1 MTNRLYGLLTYGYN
15 LEGSYYKKLHT
26 PVFPSDKGKAI
37 QKILLTGVPD
47 SRVPLLA
54 CFLCYESMFTEFGSE
69 IRELDGNNTYV
80 PVSKAPGV
88 EVLSP
93 ESMLYDLTGPVSR
106 YKVMYRYLDEDIVD
120 RLSVP
125 TWLDVMSAG
134 CLQMLR
140 LAEWE
145 AVV

>member
-1 MTNRLYGLLTYGYN
+1 
-15 LEGSYYKKLHT
+15 
-26 PVFPSDKGKAI
+26 
-37 QKILLTGVPD
+37 
-47 SRVPLLA
+47 
-54 CFLCYESMFTEFGSE
+54 MFTEFGSE

-93 ESMLYDLTGPVSR
+93 ESLLYDLTGPVYR